1 MLAYRFAQAALL
13 IRDDQ
18 RNALESA
25 TFPPVEGLAPGG
37 KAVAQPNA
45 ENLALAIAAQ
55 SAETCAA
62 RIRTRS
68 SCQLRINSA
77 STRMKGYSE
86 SSRRSLNDLTRASS
100 PAHSALTLDLEKL
113 APHSSSV
120 IAVTWRVDTL
130 CTTIAIRAST
140 NACSLL

>member
-55 SAETCAA
+55 SADDLRRTHQNAIILPTPDKQ
-62 RIRTRS
+62 RIDKNEGI
-68 SCQLRINSA
+68 L
-77 STRMKGYSE
+77 
-86 SSRRSLNDLTRASS
+86 
-100 PAHSALTLDLEKL
+100 
-113 APHSSSV
+113 
-120 IAVTWRVDTL
+120 
-130 CTTIAIRAST
+130 
-140 NACSLL
+140 